1 VSLEFFRF
9 SGGVFFF
16 REYVP
21 LQRCGSEMKS
31 EDEGLLFVGIFN
43 QQRKYTNL
51 CNIFIVQW
59 SSLS

>member
-1 VSLEFFRF
+1 MSLEFFRF
-9 SGGVFFF
+9 SGKAFFF

-21 LQRCGSEMKS
+21 LQCCGSEMKS
-31 EDEGLLFVGIFN
+31 EDEGLLFVGIFD

-59 SSLS
+59 GSLS